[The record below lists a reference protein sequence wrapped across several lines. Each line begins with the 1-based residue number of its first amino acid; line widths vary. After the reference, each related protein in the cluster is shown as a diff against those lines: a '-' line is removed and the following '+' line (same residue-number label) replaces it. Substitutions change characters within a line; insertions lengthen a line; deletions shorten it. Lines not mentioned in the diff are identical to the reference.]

1 MKATDSE
8 IAQFRAL
15 AAEGLTLMQ
24 AAERMGWKYTTVFGR
39 AAELE
44 LRFRRAGEGRFT
56 PEQEALLRDA
66 AAQGCSASEAAAAV
80 GSTYEFVYRWARRN
94 KVVFRLSRAGAAV
107 QQAAAERSEAGKT
120 WRWTPDEDLL
130 LRAMVA
136 ESIGIHTA
144 AARLGRSWAGVHGR
158 AKLLG
163 LSFSGQTL
171 KGESKKAK
179 ARRMAA
185 ALHRAELVFEARRM
199 AAAQARAEAERQRQ
213 AAAAAEARARRQAI
227 ADAEAQARQARLAAA
242 RAAQREAAAAM
253 AGAFERRLA
262 RVARGELTIGVR
274 LAMVAA
280 PMMSL
285 TGSSGA
291 MCADG

>member
-1 MKATDSE
+1 MKATETE

-39 AAELE
+39 AAELD

-56 PEQEALLRDA
+56 PEQEAQLRDA
-66 AAQGCSASEAAAAV
+66 AAQGCSASEAAGAV
-80 GSTYEFVYRWARRN
+80 GSTYEPVYRWARRC

-107 QQAAAERSEAGKT
+107 RQAVEERSEAGKS
-120 WRWTPDEDLL
+120 WRWTQDEDLL
-130 LRAMVA
+130 LRALVA
-136 ESIGIHTA
+136 ESIGIHAA

-185 ALHRAELVFEARRM
+185 ALHRAELAFEKRRM
-199 AAAQARAEAERQRQ
+199 AAAQAAAERERLRL

-227 ADAEAQARQARLAAA
+227 VEAEAEARRARLEAA
-242 RAAQREAAAAM
+242 RAAQRAAAAAM

-262 RVARGELTIGVR
+262 RVASGELTLGEMPR
-274 LAMVAA
+274 FAA
-280 PMMSL
+280 VQTFSL
-285 TGSSGA
+285 TGCSGA